1 MMLNDVNTPRFG
13 IWLTGFRFHAAAPWM
28 PRLLAAGCA
37 AVVSLWCQSSIEDN
51 ADLMIRIGESL
62 RTKS

>member
-37 AVVSLWCQSSIEDN
+37 AVVSLACFVPEV
-51 ADLMIRIGESL
+51 A
-62 RTKS
+62 